1 MPKRLSGEN
10 MSEFYTNKNSKIH
23 EILSIVKLGSSL
35 FLSLTMLNTYFKIND
50 LSTTSG
56 ESYFLFLGSTITIL
70 TVSILYFLWLFVA
83 VKKLNRKQYI
93 ITSMIEHFFLLF
105 IFSLIILISGAYES
119 NYKISFLFIIIT
131 STIQLGM
138 RCSLIIAG
146 IASCFLLGMDLTM
159 APAHLI
165 NQYFSNDIIICAIF
179 FFTAW
184 PLGYYNKLGK
194 EHIEALEGLV
204 NIDDLTG
211 VYNHRFFQQSIHEC
225 IINAEKKNTHL
236 SLLLLDIDYFK
247 NYNDLYGHV
256 QGDELLSVLSALIK
270 ECVREKNI
278 VARYGGDEFAIILPE
293 TSEKDAVFIGEKIR
307 KSLGNIYFKGQE
319 NLPNK
324 EITVSIGVSIYPYK
338 ANSKDELIKSADD
351 ALYRAKFFNR
361 NRVEVYSSILEELK
375 EDIQEEHIDVISS
388 IKTLIGII
396 NAKDR
401 YTYGHTERVVIYC
414 DTMAEELR
422 LSEEDKKT
430 LKFSAYLHD
439 IGKIEVPQEILN
451 KKMKLTEE
459 EWEYIKKHPIDGA
472 EIIKPVPSL
481 EKVKGIILHHHEK
494 YNGSGYP
501 EGLKGK
507 EIPYLARVLTIA
519 DSFDAMT
526 SSRPYQ
532 MRKSHEEAFKELRK
546 NKRTQFD
553 PELVEVFIRALLR
566 G

>member
-1 MPKRLSGEN
+1 
-10 MSEFYTNKNSKIH
+10 MSEFYTKKNSKIH
-23 EILSIVKLGSSL
+23 EILSIVKLGSNL

-256 QGDELLSVLSALIK
+256 QGDELLSVLLALIK

-430 LKFSAYLHD
+430 LKFGAYLHD

-459 EWEYIKKHPIDGA
+459 EWEYIKRHPIDGA

-532 MRKSHEEAFKELRK
+532 TRKSHEEAFKELRK

>member
-1 MPKRLSGEN
+1 
-10 MSEFYTNKNSKIH
+10 
-23 EILSIVKLGSSL
+23 
-35 FLSLTMLNTYFKIND
+35 MLNTYFKIND

-430 LKFSAYLHD
+430 LKFGAYLHD

-459 EWEYIKKHPIDGA
+459 EWEYIKRHPIDGA

-507 EIPYLARVLTIA
+507 EIPYLARVLAIA

-553 PELVEVFIRALLR
+553 PELVEVFIRALSKS
-566 G
+566 